1 MTAPGKA
8 LDFDPAALRDVLDAA
23 FGRVRAFDLHRVAG
37 GQSNPT
43 CFVTHGARRMVLRKQ
58 PLGPILP
65 GAHAIDREYRV
76 LAALHPAGL
85 PVPRPILYHADP
97 DPLGTPFYLM
107 ERVEG
112 RVFAEAA
119 LPGLPVA
126 ERRAIW
132 MGMADAMAAMHA
144 IRPQDVGL
152 ADFGR
157 PGGYFAR
164 QLRRWGRA
172 MRESP
177 AAPIAE
183 LERLCDWLGDN
194 LPKEEGEAR
203 LAHGDFRLGNLL
215 FHPTEPR
222 VLAILDWELATLG
235 PPMAD
240 LGFAC
245 MAWHS
250 APEEYGGLLGLDLA
264 AEGLPTEAEFVARY
278 GPGAEA
284 LLPFHRIFALFRFAV
299 IFRGIGD
306 RAAQGT
312 ASSAEAAR
320 LAPLARRFAIRGCA
334 LIDRL

>member
-1 MTAPGKA
+1 MTAPAKA
-8 LDFDPAALRDVLDAA
+8 PDFDPDALREFLDAA
-23 FGRVRAFDLHRVAG
+23 FGRVRAFSVHPVAG

-43 CFVTHGARRMVLRKQ
+43 YFVTHGARRLVLRKQ
-58 PLGPILP
+58 PFGPILP

-85 PVPRPILYHADP
+85 PVPRPILFHAGAE
-97 DPLGTPFYLM
+97 PLGTPFYLM

-144 IRPQDVGL
+144 VRPDAVGL
-152 ADFGR
+152 GDFGR
-157 PGGYFAR
+157 AGDYFAR

-172 MRESP
+172 MRDSP
-177 AAPIAE
+177 AAAIPE

-194 LPKEEGEAR
+194 LPAEEGAAR

-250 APEEYGGLLGLDLA
+250 APEEYGGLMGLDLA
-264 AEGLPTEAEFVARY
+264 AEGLPAEAEFIARY
-278 GPGAEA
+278 GPGGAA

-320 LAPLARRFAIRGCA
+320 LAPLARCFAIRGCD